1 LPNNKKEE
9 VRAKN
14 REYQRSH
21 QARLKAKDDASKSI
35 ASSQI
40 TAQKEKARAKNYEY
54 QQERYAA
61 LPNNK
66 EEIRAQKREYQRGRR
81 ARLKAEANASELIA
95 SSEIIDTRKDDKG
108 NSCKRKRV
116 MASQEDNIGIFIWF
130 FVLFI
135 FNCLYCSF

>member
-1 LPNNKKEE
+1 M
-9 VRAKN
+9 
-14 REYQRSH
+14 
-21 QARLKAKDDASKSI
+21 SI
-35 ASSQI
+35 
-40 TAQKEKARAKNYEY
+40 N
-54 QQERYAA
+54 ERGMQH
-61 LPNNK
+61 
-66 EEIRAQKREYQRGRR
+66 QKREYQCGRR
-81 ARLKAEANASELIA
+81 AHLKAKANASELIA